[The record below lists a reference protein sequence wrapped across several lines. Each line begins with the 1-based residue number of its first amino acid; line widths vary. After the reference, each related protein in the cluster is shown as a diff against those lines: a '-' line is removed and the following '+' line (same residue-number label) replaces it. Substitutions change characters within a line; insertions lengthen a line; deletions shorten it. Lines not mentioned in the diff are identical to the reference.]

1 MRRKLTTLAAK
12 SGHNRW
18 GNPRS
23 LIDEAVHREHLN
35 HVNVV
40 ANAAGNPQWDP
51 QYSGWSNGSRSRD
64 HAVFLRAVT
73 PLADLG

>member
-12 SGHNRW
+12 SGHNRN

-40 ANAAGNPQWDP
+40 ANGGDNPQWDS
-51 QYSGWSNGSRSRD
+51 QYSGWSNGGRSRD
-64 HAVFLRAVT
+64 HAISLRAVT
-73 PLADLG
+73 PLVDLG